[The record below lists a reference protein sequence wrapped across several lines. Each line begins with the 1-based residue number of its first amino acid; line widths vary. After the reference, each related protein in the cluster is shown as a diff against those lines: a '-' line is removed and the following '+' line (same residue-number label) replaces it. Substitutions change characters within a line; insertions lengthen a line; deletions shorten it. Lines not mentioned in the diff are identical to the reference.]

1 MSNCEHNCKCIN
13 KQKEIGELMNYIGD
27 KLKNLRQQLGLT
39 QTEMAAGVISVSF
52 YSKVERGLND
62 IGINDFLEI
71 LKSHDVN
78 PKEFFGDITIK
89 ENDQKKATDLYNKF
103 IKVATEDN
111 DDEINKVI
119 KDLEKIKIQTP
130 AIKFTKIA
138 AKLIADTHDRKA
150 LKKLTTK
157 QKNQI
162 KKMIFQKD
170 TDENEYYRIVIL
182 ANIIRIYNIE
192 EATFLVKNVIRRYN
206 GSEKRE
212 NKTEVALSVLMVN
225 YVNWCIE
232 LGKIDYCYEP
242 LDFLRKLPEKINLAL
257 TKILGLYFSDL
268 VKQKNNEATEI
279 RYILNKAGFSTFV
292 NKLVK

>member
-71 LKSHDVN
+71 LKKHGIS
-78 PKEFFGDITIK
+78 PMEFFEDITIK
-89 ENDQKKATDLYNKF
+89 ENDKRKITGLYNKF

-111 DDEINKVI
+111 DVEINKVI
-119 KDLEKIKIQTP
+119 KDLDKIKTQNP
-130 AIKFTKIA
+130 DIKFTKIA

-170 TDENEYYRIVIL
+170 PDENEYYRIVIL
-182 ANIIRIYNIE
+182 ANIIRIYSID
-192 EATFLVKNVIRRYN
+192 EANFLVKNVIRRYS
-206 GSEKRE
+206 GSKKRE
-212 NKTEVALSVLMVN
+212 NKTEIALSVLMVN
-225 YVNWCIE
+225 YANWCIE
-232 LGKIDYCYEP
+232 LGKFDYCYEP
-242 LDFLRKLPEKINLAL
+242 LDFLKKLPEKIDLAF
-257 TKILGLYFSDL
+257 TKILGLYFGDL
-268 VKQKNNEATEI
+268 VRQKNDEANEI
-279 RYILNKAGFSTFV
+279 RVILNKAGFGTFV

>member
-62 IGINDFLEI
+62 IGVKDFLEI
-71 LKSHDVN
+71 LKSHDVT
-78 PKEFFGDITIK
+78 PKEFFEDITIK
-89 ENDQKKATDLYNKF
+89 KNDQKKVIRLVNRF

-111 DDEINKVI
+111 DVEINKVI
-119 KDLEKIKIQTP
+119 KDLDKIKIKTP
-130 AIKFTKIA
+130 FIKFSTTV
-138 AKLIADTHDRKA
+138 AKLIADTHDKKA

-162 KKMIFQKD
+162 KKIIFQKD

-192 EATFLVKNVIRRYN
+192 EANFLVKNIIRRYS
-206 GSEKRE
+206 GSKKSE
-212 NKTEVALSVLMVN
+212 NRTEEALSGLMVN
-225 YVNWCIE
+225 YINWCIE

-242 LDFLRKLPEKINLAL
+242 LDFLRNLPGKIDLAF
-257 TKILGLYFSDL
+257 TKILGLYFRDL
-268 VKQKNNEATEI
+268 VKQKNDEAKKI
-279 RYILNKAGFSTFV
+279 RVILSEAGYAT
-292 NKLVK
+292 LVDKIVK

>member
-62 IGINDFLEI
+62 IGVNDFLEI
-71 LKSHDVN
+71 LKSHDVT
-78 PKEFFGDITIK
+78 PKEFFGDITSE
-89 ENDQKKATDLYNKF
+89 ENNEKKLNDLFDRF

-111 DDEINKVI
+111 DVEINKVI
-119 KDLEKIKIQTP
+119 KDLDKIKIQTP
-130 AIKFTKIA
+130 SIKFTKLA
-138 AKLIADTHDRKA
+138 AKLIANTHDKKA
-150 LKKLTTK
+150 IRRLTSK

-170 TDENEYYRIVIL
+170 TDGNEYYRIVIL
-182 ANIIRIYNIE
+182 ANIIRIYSIE
-192 EATFLVKNVIRRYN
+192 EATFLVKNIIRRYSN
-206 GSEKRE
+206 SGNLE
-212 NKTEVALSVLMVN
+212 NKIEVALSVLMVN

-232 LGKIDYCYEP
+232 LGKFNFCYEP
-242 LDFLRKLPEKINLAL
+242 LNFLKKLPEKMDLAFA
-257 TKILGLYFSDL
+257 KILGLYFGDL
-268 VKQKNNEATEI
+268 VGNKNDEANEI
-279 RYILNKAGFSTFV
+279 RVILNKAGYSIFV
-292 NKLVK
+292 DKIVK

>member
-62 IGINDFLEI
+62 IGVNDFLEI
-71 LKSHDVN
+71 LKSHNVT
-78 PKEFFGDITIK
+78 PKEFFEDIIIK
-89 ENDQKKATDLYNKF
+89 DNDEKKLNGLVNRF

-111 DDEINKVI
+111 DVEINKVI
-119 KDLEKIKIQTP
+119 KELDKIKIQTP
-130 AIKFTKIA
+130 FIKFSKLA
-138 AKLIADTHDRKA
+138 AKLIANTHDKKA
-150 LKKLTTK
+150 LKRLTTK

-182 ANIIRIYNIE
+182 ANIIRIYSFE
-192 EATFLVKNVIRRYN
+192 EATFLVKGVIRRYDS
-206 GSEKRE
+206 SEKVE
-212 NKTEVALSVLMVN
+212 SKTEVALSGLMIN
-225 YVNWCIE
+225 YINWCME

-242 LDFLRKLPEKINLAL
+242 LNFLKRLPEKIDLAF
-257 TKILGLYFSDL
+257 TKILGLYFGDL
-268 VKQKNNEATEI
+268 IKQKKNEAKEI
-279 RYILNKAGFSTFV
+279 RVILNKAGYSTFV
-292 NKLVK
+292 NKIAK

>member
-71 LKSHDVN
+71 LKKHGIS
-78 PKEFFGDITIK
+78 PMEFFEDITIK
-89 ENDQKKATDLYNKF
+89 ENDQRKITGLYNKF

-111 DDEINKVI
+111 DVEINKVI
-119 KDLEKIKIQTP
+119 KDLDKIKNQNP
-130 AIKFTKIA
+130 DIKFTKIA

-182 ANIIRIYNIE
+182 ANIIRIYSID
-192 EATFLVKNVIRRYN
+192 EANFLVKNVIRRYS
-206 GSEKRE
+206 GSKKRE
-212 NKTEVALSVLMVN
+212 NKTEIALSVLMVN
-225 YVNWCIE
+225 YANWCIE
-232 LGKIDYCYEP
+232 LGKFDYCCEP
-242 LDFLRKLPEKINLAL
+242 LDFLKKLPEKIDLAF
-257 TKILGLYFSDL
+257 TKILGLYFGDL
-268 VKQKNNEATEI
+268 VRQKNDEANEI
-279 RYILNKAGFSTFV
+279 RVILNKAGFGTFV